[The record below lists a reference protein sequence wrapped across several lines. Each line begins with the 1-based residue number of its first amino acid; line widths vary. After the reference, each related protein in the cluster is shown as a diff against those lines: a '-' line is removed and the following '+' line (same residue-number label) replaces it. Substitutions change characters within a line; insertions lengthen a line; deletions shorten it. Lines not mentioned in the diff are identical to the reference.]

1 MIIIQLF
8 FQILAI
14 VCSTVSAIIFAY
26 IAWSPEAERS
36 GHLVNLERGGVT
48 SREIQEA
55 SNGKSYKSDRWY
67 IVFGV
72 AFLLF
77 GVVFQMCAIG
87 LGL

>member
-14 VCSTVSAIIFAY
+14 LCSTVSAIILAY
-26 IAWSPEAERS
+26 IEWSPEAERS
-36 GHLVNLERGGVT
+36 GQLIRADRGGAN
-48 SREIQEA
+48 SRKIQEA
-55 SNGKSYKSDRWY
+55 LDGRPYKSDRWY
-67 IVFGV
+67 IAFGV
-72 AFLLF
+72 TLLLI